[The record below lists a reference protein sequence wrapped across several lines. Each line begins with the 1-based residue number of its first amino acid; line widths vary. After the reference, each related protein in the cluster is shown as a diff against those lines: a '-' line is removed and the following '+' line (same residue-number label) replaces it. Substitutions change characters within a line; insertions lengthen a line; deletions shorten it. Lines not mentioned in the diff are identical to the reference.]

1 MSTKTVFIN
10 KLYEKFHKK
19 NIENKLLSFNK
30 KRHNEFFTIYGDYI
44 VFKYKYYILKYF
56 KFIVFISFFMYL
68 RRIIFMLL
76 NSAFKIKWMNMK

>member
-1 MSTKTVFIN
+1 MNLFNDIYVVYLSILIIIVSIYLYVNTNN
-10 KLYEKFHKK
+10 KLERYYYK
-19 NIENKLLSFNK
+19 NS
-30 KRHNEFFTIYGDYI
+30 
-44 VFKYKYYILKYF
+44 KYKYYILKYF

>member
-1 MSTKTVFIN
+1 MNLFHDIYVVYLSILIIIVSIYLYVNTNN
-10 KLYEKFHKK
+10 KLERYYYK
-19 NIENKLLSFNK
+19 NS
-30 KRHNEFFTIYGDYI
+30 
-44 VFKYKYYILKYF
+44 KYKYYILKYF